1 MTPTPLP
8 LWRQRPVRFRAIAP
22 LAIVLVLLAAGCGSP
37 RPIGTEEALDRAA
50 EIARPTSSI
59 HYRAYADADALAA
72 ALRWTPDTQPMV
84 SAHRGGPTPGFPEN
98 AIETFEN
105 VLNFAPALIE
115 LDVQQTA
122 DGHLVLMHDD
132 TVDRTTTG
140 TGRVDE
146 MTFEQI
152 RDLRLVNEQGAITS
166 YRVPTFAETLA
177 WAEGRAVLM
186 VDVKDVPWETLLG
199 AVRLWRAE
207 NRVAVIAY
215 SLEDAQ
221 AIARLAPEVMISVS
235 TETPEGAREHLAA
248 LDADRLIAF
257 IGVGVPDPETAR
269 VFHEAGVMTQ
279 AGTFGET
286 DVAATMPGGWE
297 AYAPFLEAGADVLAT
312 DNVPA
317 ASIAIQRRAIR

>member
-1 MTPTPLP
+1 MITPHAR
-8 LWRQRPVRFRAIAP
+8 LWRQRLLP
-22 LAIVLVLLAAGCGSP
+22 LAAALLVLAGCGSP
-37 RPIGTEEALDRAA
+37 QPVGPEVVPVRTP
-50 EIARPTSSI
+50 EIARPTSSL

-72 ALRWTPDTQPMV
+72 AFRWSPEARPMV
-84 SAHRGGPTPGFPEN
+84 SAHRGGPTPGYPEN

-105 VLNFAPALIE
+105 VLNFVPALIE
-115 LDVQQTA
+115 MDVRQTA
-122 DGHLVLMHDD
+122 DGHLVLMHDA

-146 MTFEQI
+146 MTFAEI
-152 RDLRLVNEQGAITS
+152 RTLRLLNDAGTITS

-177 WAEGRAVLM
+177 WSEGRAVLM
-186 VDVKDVPWETLLG
+186 LDVKNVPFRTIVE

-207 NRVAVIAY
+207 NRVAVIVY
-215 SLEDAQ
+215 SLEDALEV
-221 AIARLAPEVMISVS
+221 ARLAPEVMISVS
-235 TETPEGAREHLAA
+235 TDTPEGAREHLAA
-248 LDADRLIAF
+248 LDPERLIAF

-279 AGTFGET
+279 AGTFGAP

-297 AYAPFLEAGADVLAT
+297 AYAPFLDAGADVLAT

-317 ASIAIQRRAIR
+317 AAIAIQRGVIR